1 MAQGSSTQQQSEH
14 LSLNIKYDS
23 FAEEASKFKI
33 NSMSKLGGGVGT
45 VAESR
50 KRKQGPFYDFSGQNG
65 GGGGHAGPFDRMRN
79 LDRMSTSER
88 KALGVF
94 ASGGRSRGASDV
106 GRSPHP
112 GKLGDQGGQDDTM
125 RYDDQY

>member
-1 MAQGSSTQQQSEH
+1 MAQGSSRQQQSER

-45 VAESR
+45 VAESKR
-50 KRKQGPFYDFSGQNG
+50 RKQGPEQNG
-65 GGGGHAGPFDRMRN
+65 GGDGHAGPFDRMRN

-106 GRSPHP
+106 G
-112 GKLGDQGGQDDTM
+112 Q
-125 RYDDQY
+125 